1 MININ
6 EGIEKLVIKI
16 LQTNKNNPNQIATDI
31 IIGKTVVLSNFYV
44 NKENIVELLFIN
56 DPSKKEVA
64 YSLFNEVK

>member
-1 MININ
+1 M
-6 EGIEKLVIKI
+6 IKI